1 MKPANSK
8 NTKPKAK
15 RSRHKKTVDTSTRH
29 SSAKR
34 FENKL
39 DKLLKQA
46 DLKKYNGIYIH
57 TSGKHW
63 KIEEINYIAD
73 QMHKWFLVP
82 KHLWFKDFAISLGV
96 PHRLFKEKFCKE
108 SPYFKYI
115 FELCQDIQESK
126 LFSAGIVT
134 RSSMPI
140 FALKNVAAWR
150 DKQDVAQVS
159 VTYDIKDLPPEYLE
173 RIAAGENY
181 VNVIAE
187 YEHSI
192 QSK

>member
-1 MKPANSK
+1 MKPAKSK

-15 RSRHKKTVDTSTRH
+15 RSRHKKTVDTKSSH

-73 QMHKWFLVP
+73 QMHKWFLNP
-82 KHLWFKDFAISLGV
+82 QNLWFKDFAISLGV
-96 PHRLFKEKFCKE
+96 PHRLFKDKFCDE
-108 SPYFKYI
+108 SEYFKYI
-115 FELCQDIQESK
+115 FELCKDIQESRLLHNGLK
-126 LFSAGIVT
+126 QSNPM
-134 RSSMPI
+134 SI
-140 FALKNVAAWR
+140 FALKNVSGWR
-150 DKQDVAQVS
+150 DKQE
-159 VTYDIKDLPPEYLE
+159 I
-173 RIAAGENY
+173 
-181 VNVIAE
+181 
-187 YEHSI
+187 EHSGNI
-192 QSK
+192 TSLTDLVNKATSDV